1 MIRRTLPC
9 FTLLAL
15 AALPGSACLRA
26 DCVKNDPF
34 CGPAWLAYAGP
45 AGPVCVAGLPSG
57 RVSISSSGAEGNGP
71 SLLTTSGG
79 GAMSSDGR
87 FVTFSSTATTLAAG
101 DTNGAE
107 DVFVHDRQSG
117 ETVRVS
123 VGPGGAQGGANSLQP
138 RISADGRY
146 VVFESSANELASPNL
161 NGLSDIY
168 IVERL
173 SGMVTRASD
182 APGGVESTGGL
193 LGTQAPDLSADGR
206 YVAFFSEAT
215 NLIAGDLNASDDIF
229 VYDRIAA
236 QTTRASVATGG
247 GEADDFSETPRISR
261 DGRYI
266 VFTSDATN
274 LVAGDANLL
283 ADVFVHDRLSGETT
297 RVSVAT
303 GGGEAIGGGSDS
315 GAISADGRY
324 VAFLSEATNLVAGD
338 TNAVRDAFVH
348 DRQTRETTRV
358 SVATG
363 GAEGNGLTQRVQIS
377 ADGRYVAFSSGA
389 ANLVAGD
396 TNTVPDVFLHD
407 RQRAETTRLSLSL
420 DGQQLNAATQAL
432 DINSACGY
440 VTLQSNASNFVSGD
454 TNGQTDVFVLS
465 FP

>member
-1 MIRRTLPC
+1 MIRRSLPAIS
-9 FTLLAL
+9 LLAL

-45 AGPVCVAGLPSG
+45 AGPACVAGLPSG
-57 RVSISSSGAEGNGP
+57 RVSISSSGVQSNGP
-71 SLLTTSGG
+71 SLLASPGG

-87 FVTFSSTATTLAAG
+87 FVTFSSTANTLAAG
-101 DTNGAE
+101 DTNGVA

-117 ETVRVS
+117 ETLRVS
-123 VGPGGAQGGANSLQP
+123 LGPGGAQTSAASTEP

-146 VVFESSANELASPNL
+146 VTFESGANELVSPNV
-161 NGLSDIY
+161 NTMTDVY
-168 IVERL
+168 IVDRL
-173 SGMVTRASD
+173 AGTVTRASD
-182 APGGVESTGGL
+182 APGGVESSGGA
-193 LGTQAPDLSADGR
+193 GGSRNPDLNADGR
-206 YVAFFSEAT
+206 YVAFFSSAT
-215 NLIAGDLNASDDIF
+215 NLIAGDANTSDDVF
-229 VYDRIAA
+229 VYDRTAA

-247 GEADDFSETPRISR
+247 VEADDASDTPRISSE
-261 DGRYI
+261 GRYV

-283 ADVFVHDRLSGETT
+283 PDLFVHDRLSGETT

-303 GGGEAIGGGSDS
+303 GGGEAIGGGSS
-315 GAISADGRY
+315 ASAISADGRY
-324 VAFLSEATNLVAGD
+324 VAFLSDATNLVAGD
-338 TNAVRDAFVH
+338 TNATQDAFVH
-348 DRQTRETTRV
+348 DRQTQETTRV

-363 GAEGNGLTQRVQIS
+363 GAQGNGLTQRVQIS
-377 ADGRYVAFSSGA
+377 ADGRYVVFSSGA

-396 TNTVPDVFLHD
+396 TNGVPDVFLHD
-407 RQRAETTRLSLSL
+407 RQTAETTRLSLSL
-420 DGQQLNAATQAL
+420 DGQQLNGASQAL

-454 TNGQTDVFVLS
+454 TNGQTDIFVVS